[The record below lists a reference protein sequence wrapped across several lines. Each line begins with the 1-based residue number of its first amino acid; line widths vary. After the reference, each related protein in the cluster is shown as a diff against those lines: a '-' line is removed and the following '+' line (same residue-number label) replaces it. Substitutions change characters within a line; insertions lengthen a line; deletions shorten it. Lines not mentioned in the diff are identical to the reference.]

1 MNDAVAWTQLVDI
14 WSYRL
19 DKAFSF
25 KILIYNCIVFI
36 AFQTVNSFS
45 CIAVKEGIFIQ

>member
-1 MNDAVAWTQLVDI
+1 MSDAVAWAHLVDI

-19 DKAFSF
+19 EKAFSF
-25 KILIYNCIVFI
+25 KILIHSCIVFT
-36 AFQTVNSFS
+36 AFQTVNSFT